1 MGGVS
6 VTSPD
11 DRVIIVTGAASG
23 IGRAVAERMARPN
36 RVFILNTRE
45 SRERLDKVAATVRD
59 AGSEAHIVMGDI
71 GAADTVAR
79 IVEEANKRYGRID
92 CVLNVAGYAV
102 RKGVEALDEQ
112 TLEDSLA
119 AITKGFYRMSKAA
132 LPLMRLGGRII
143 GTSSF
148 LAHIFRLG
156 GDYFAA
162 SAAAKAGMEALV
174 KSLAVEVAS
183 RAITVNAVVPGYIQ
197 KEAGTPTSL
206 DPDRWKRVVERIPT
220 GRVGQPAEV
229 AAVIEFLCSPEASYV
244 TGQIL
249 HVDGGLTL

>member
-1 MGGVS
+1 MVA
-6 VTSPD
+6 PAE
-11 DRVIIVTGAASG
+11 RVIIVTGAASG
-23 IGRAVAERMARPN
+23 IGRAVAERMAGPGRAF
-36 RVFILNTRE
+36 VLNTRE
-45 SRERLDKVAATVRD
+45 SRERLEKVATTVRG
-59 AGSEAHIVMGDI
+59 AGAEAHIVMGDI

-79 IVEEANKRYGRID
+79 LIDEADKKYGRID
-92 CVLNVAGYAV
+92 CVLNIAGYAV

-119 AITKGFYRMSKAA
+119 AITKGFFRMSKAA
-132 LPLMRLGGRII
+132 LPIMRLGGRII

-162 SAAAKAGMEALV
+162 SAAAKAGMEAMV
-174 KSLAVEVAS
+174 KSLAVEVAP
-183 RAITVNAVVPGYIQ
+183 RGITVNAVVPGYIQ

-206 DPDRWKRVVERIPT
+206 DPERWKRVVERIPT

-229 AAVIEFLCSPEASYV
+229 AAVIDFLCSPDAAYV
-244 TGQIL
+244 TGQII